1 MNNTKQI
8 EDYFCYV
15 HIPFCESKCKY
26 CRFASVWDIQSLR
39 IAKYVDSLCE
49 EITSS
54 SFIACSPLKSLYF
67 WWWTPSTLTIA
78 QTRRIIGKLRDA
90 YGFDKNVEISL
101 ESTPNKIN
109 EAYVEKIK
117 NIWINRLSIGVQ
129 SLNENTLKEIGR
141 WDKWNIMGALESV
154 KKNHFVN
161 VSVDFIIGLPYV
173 KKWEVKRDIKYLL
186 QEYPFIKHI
195 SVYMLEDY
203 YDVNTDEKSK
213 FHSVVYPDNWYKK
226 WIHDEEFTYEYEEV
240 SSFLKENGFLR
251 YEISNFAKPWY
262 ECKHNQSY
270 WNHSPVIAFWLW
282 ASGFVDWERYSN
294 SEDFQEYYKKENI
307 FREKLKPSDM
317 FLEQI
322 MFWLRTAG
330 IPNDIISL
338 LDREKVNDFL
348 ESWFLFFD
356 TQAEKLRIA
365 DKGIVFLDYI
375 IKEII

>member
-1 MNNTKQI
+1 
-8 EDYFCYV
+8 
-15 HIPFCESKCKY
+15 
-26 CRFASVWDIQSLR
+26 
-39 IAKYVDSLCE
+39 
-49 EITSS
+49 
-54 SFIACSPLKSLYF
+54 LKSLYF